1 MVTNETG
8 NMPIDRQTAVRR
20 LTNRCREQCD
30 LSPTLANDIPL
41 KLYIRR
47 NVGHV
52 MREGLLES
60 YNLRS

>member
-1 MVTNETG
+1 MNETG

-20 LTNRCREQCD
+20 LTNRYREQSD
-30 LSPTLANDIPL
+30 LFPTMRDSVPLA
-41 KLYIRR
+41 LYIRR

-60 YNLRS
+60 YNQRA